1 MPAPS
6 HPGVWPVFTSWRDGR
21 DRIVVS
27 TSLYLYTYIRIYVYT
42 RSKLWENIRIY
53 VYTYIRIYVYKWTIL
68 IRAASIVKSE

>member
-27 TSLYLYTYIRIYVYT
+27 TSRCG
-42 RSKLWENIRIY
+42 RENPCSNPGHGRELRNLS
-53 VYTYIRIYVYKWTIL
+53 VMAFDESIL
-68 IRAASIVKSE
+68 DF

>member
-42 RSKLWENIRIY
+42 YIRIY